1 MKSQVL
7 IDYFTFTV
15 KVDDPALVIKEYL
28 GMDPNLFSDTGYG
41 LMGYEHCMEF
51 SDIKVLYE
59 ARENDYF
66 QAMGVC
72 VSMSGKGCRT
82 FERFTTLGGIGETS
96 NQITLFDSSPFLTLF
111 QRLAGDANCNITR
124 VDVACDEFEGW
135 LDMDDIIQKTQNN
148 EINSRMTK
156 RQVVVSYDGAR
167 RNGATVYLGSPSSEF
182 RVRIYDKALEQ
193 GEDRH
198 WIRVE
203 LVFRGDHASAF
214 VDQAVV
220 FGEVGRLAA
229 QVVND
234 KFSFIEKDDS
244 NISRCT
250 VSEWWNTFLEDLGQV
265 TLVSRE
271 TVQHKVEEIEAWLDY
286 QIGPSLAII
295 LKTMGRAR
303 LFQIAVD
310 ANSRLSQK
318 QEALIEDYNKVQAAM
333 AVERAERRYQYAE
346 RAGKALC

>member
-7 IDYFTFTV
+7 IDFFTFTV
-15 KVDDPALVIKEYL
+15 KVDDPALVISQYL
-28 GMDPNLFSDTGYG
+28 GMDFHLFSDAGYG
-41 LMGYEHCMEF
+41 LMGYEHCLEF

-59 ARENDYF
+59 PRENDYF
-66 QAMGVC
+66 QSLGVC

-82 FERFTTLGGIGETS
+82 FERFTNLGGVQDPNG
-96 NQITLFDSSPFLTLF
+96 QITLFDCSPFLMLF
-111 QRLAGDANCNITR
+111 QRLAGDPSCNISR

-156 RQVVVSYDGAR
+156 RQVVVSYDGAK
-167 RNGATVYLGSPSSEF
+167 RNGATVYLGSPSSDF

-203 LVFRGDHASAF
+203 LVLRGDNAVAF
-214 VDQAVV
+214 VDQAVA

-229 QVVND
+229 QVIND
-234 KFSFIEKDDS
+234 KFSFIDRDDS
-244 NISRCT
+244 NISRCG
-250 VSEWWNTFLEDLGQV
+250 VSEWWSTFIEELGQV

-271 TVQHKVEEIEAWLDY
+271 TVQHKVEEIDSWLDY

-303 LFQIAVD
+303 LYQLAVD
-310 ANSRLSQK
+310 AMSRLNTK
-318 QEALIEDYNKVQAAM
+318 QEALIEDYNKLKAAM
-333 AVERAERRYQYAE
+333 AVERSERRYQYAE
-346 RAGKALC
+346 KAGRALC